1 MILITSPHPYFTKM
15 AKTICKERNIKV
27 HIVESTLD
35 YAVEVIQNKLL
46 QDLEEEIEVIVS
58 RGGTADTLK
67 RHFKMPIVT
76 ADISGFNTI
85 KAFWEAKQ
93 ICGSFGYLGYKG
105 DDKLYN
111 LPFIEKLLGAN
122 IKFYEYSNTAEL
134 HVRLHQ
140 ARADHLDLIVVGSHL
155 AEEYAKELDMNVV
168 LVYSDEIAINEA
180 LVRAEEIISALA
192 YEKNMNHKLK
202 TVMNLSQEGMM
213 IVDSNGTISYV
224 NTSAES
230 ILHIGTNRLTGGC
243 INESG
248 FQAIFEESVNNQ
260 MPVVGKIQDV
270 NSHQLIVNCLP
281 LVLNQKKSGVVINF
295 SNIKN
300 IQQIE
305 QQIRQELSKQGLIAK
320 HTFDDIIGRSSSL
333 MESVKAAKQF
343 GLSNHTVI
351 ISGETGTGKE
361 RFANGIHN
369 VSMRK
374 DNPFVAVNCGAFPE
388 NLLESELFG
397 YVDGAFTGAKKGGKK
412 GLLELAH
419 GGTLF
424 LDEIDKM
431 SLDSQAKI
439 LRVLQEKQI
448 RPVGSNKMIPVD
460 VRIIAATNKN
470 LIQLTKTNEFLLDL
484 YFRLN
489 VLNIKIPPLRERKED
504 ILILVN
510 SFCQNYSPSV
520 SMDIF
525 TQDIREK
532 LIDYDW
538 PGNVRELENLTYRYI
553 TLRSSHISGKNIY
566 RYFPEFEETSQ
577 KTTADSQ
584 AVDGIL
590 LSPGLYKDMEQQ
602 LFQQMLER
610 FEGNKSVLANYMG
623 VSRNTIARIL
633 KVTNI

>member
-1 MILITSPHPYFTKM
+1 
-15 AKTICKERNIKV
+15 
-27 HIVESTLD
+27 
-35 YAVEVIQNKLL
+35 
-46 QDLEEEIEVIVS
+46 
-58 RGGTADTLK
+58 
-67 RHFKMPIVT
+67 
-76 ADISGFNTI
+76 
-85 KAFWEAKQ
+85 
-93 ICGSFGYLGYKG
+93 
-105 DDKLYN
+105 
-111 LPFIEKLLGAN
+111 
-122 IKFYEYSNTAEL
+122 
-134 HVRLHQ
+134 
-140 ARADHLDLIVVGSHL
+140 
-155 AEEYAKELDMNVV
+155 
-168 LVYSDEIAINEA
+168 
-180 LVRAEEIISALA
+180 
-192 YEKNMNHKLK
+192 
-202 TVMNLSQEGMM
+202 
-213 IVDSNGTISYV
+213 
-224 NTSAES
+224 
-230 ILHIGTNRLTGGC
+230 
-243 INESG
+243 
-248 FQAIFEESVNNQ
+248 
-260 MPVVGKIQDV
+260 
-270 NSHQLIVNCLP
+270 
-281 LVLNQKKSGVVINF
+281 
-295 SNIKN
+295 
-300 IQQIE
+300 
-305 QQIRQELSKQGLIAK
+305 
-320 HTFDDIIGRSSSL
+320 
-333 MESVKAAKQF
+333 
-343 GLSNHTVI
+343 
-351 ISGETGTGKE
+351 
-361 RFANGIHN
+361 
-369 VSMRK
+369 
-374 DNPFVAVNCGAFPE
+374 
-388 NLLESELFG
+388 
-397 YVDGAFTGAKKGGKK
+397 
-412 GLLELAH
+412 
-419 GGTLF
+419 
-424 LDEIDKM
+424 M

>member
-439 LRVLQEKQI
+439 LRVLQERQI